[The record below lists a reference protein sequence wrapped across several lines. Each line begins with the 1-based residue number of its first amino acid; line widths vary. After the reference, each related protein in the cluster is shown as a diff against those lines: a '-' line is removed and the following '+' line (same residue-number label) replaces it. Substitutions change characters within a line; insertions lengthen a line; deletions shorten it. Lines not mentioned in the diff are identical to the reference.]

1 MKMNVEQ
8 IKKRYDLPYIIAK
21 YLSRVSESQD
31 YREYENHKKTLRK
44 LCSSNTDFNKSIKA
58 LTDIMKI

>member
-1 MKMNVEQ
+1 MNVEQ
-8 IKKRYDLPYIIAK
+8 IKKKYDLPYVIAK
-21 YLSRVSESQD
+21 YLSGISESQD
-31 YREYENHKKTLRK
+31 YREYENRKRTLRE